1 MNNKRITATWKS
13 LYALPIVAMAFAA
26 LSFVTS
32 CDKEDLSCVE
42 DMEAFYDE
50 SFGLKLVSGDSIKR
64 FATKVE
70 TYVIKNPAEKSNPL
84 YSEIKE
90 NIKAATKAGGISFVI
105 TINYEWEGDTTIY
118 FN

>member
-1 MNNKRITATWKS
+1 MNIKRFMTTLKS
-13 LYALPIVAMAFAA
+13 LYTLQIVAMAFAA
-26 LSFVTS
+26 LSFMAS
-32 CDKEDLSCVE
+32 CNKEDMVYAK